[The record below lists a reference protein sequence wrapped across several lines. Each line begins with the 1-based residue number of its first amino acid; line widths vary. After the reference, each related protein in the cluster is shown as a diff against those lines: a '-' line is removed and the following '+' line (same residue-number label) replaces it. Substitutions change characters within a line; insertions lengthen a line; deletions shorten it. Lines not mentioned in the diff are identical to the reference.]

1 MVYYKHDPELQR
13 TVNLQKPEGEKS
25 SKEMSLKQVG
35 IGETS
40 QSDSPV
46 RLETVTPA
54 STYPPTQTEAE
65 SSAKVPASKYI
76 EPLSPPENIPELTVS
91 EPEITLTAVK
101 ISEPDGEKP
110 KEVAHHS

>member
-35 IGETS
+35 IGGTS

-46 RLETVTPA
+46 RLETVTQA
-54 STYPPTQTEAE
+54 SNYPQTQTEAQ
-65 SSAKVPASKYI
+65 SSAKVPTSKYI
-76 EPLSPPENIPELTVS
+76 EPVSPENRPELTVS

-101 ISEPDGEKP
+101 ISEPEGEKP